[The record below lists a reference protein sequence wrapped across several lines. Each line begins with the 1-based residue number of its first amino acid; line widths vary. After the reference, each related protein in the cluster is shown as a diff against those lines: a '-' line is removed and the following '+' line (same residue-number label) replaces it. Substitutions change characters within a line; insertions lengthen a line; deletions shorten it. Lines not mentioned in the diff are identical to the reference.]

1 MTVSAPDTLDLSG
14 LRGSHLPLPC
24 ESLPPMLDFFVGR
37 LGWRIDAIFPAD
49 SPNQAILSGHGL
61 TLALF
66 VGEGPRP
73 EMIRMLC
80 EDPDA
85 VAGGQ
90 RELVAPNGVKVRFV
104 HAVPPMV
111 LPPTRQALVFS
122 RMDTEGGKGWTVG
135 RAGLRYRDLLPDR
148 HGGAFIASHI
158 RILEGGPVPDY
169 VHYHKVRFQMIF
181 CRKGWVRVAYEGQ
194 GEPLV
199 MHAGDCVLQPP
210 EIRHRVLESSAG
222 CEVVELASPAQHI
235 TIADHDLLLPSAP
248 LPPGHDFH
256 GQRFVFSEMKHAA
269 WAPWRV
275 PGFEVRDTG
284 IGAATFGLAGAR
296 VVRATGTAPARRQT
310 QRGSEL
316 VFYFVLQGRLT
327 ITVNGHAHALA
338 ADDSVTLPEGMPFAL
353 TPSADLEMLE
363 VTLPEHPASE
373 SEPA

>member
-1 MTVSAPDTLDLSG
+1 MTTNAVPAALDLSG

-24 ESLPPMLDFFVGR
+24 DSIPPMLDFFVQR

-49 SPNQAILSGHGL
+49 SPRHAILSGHGIS
-61 TLALF
+61 LALY
-66 VGEGPRP
+66 VGEGARP
-73 EMIRMLC
+73 DVIRLLC
-80 EDPDA
+80 DDPDA

-90 RELVAPNGVKVRFV
+90 RELVAPNGVTVRFV
-104 HAVPPMV
+104 HANPPMV

-122 RMDTEGGKGWTVG
+122 RMDEGEAWVVG

-181 CRKGWVRVAYEGQ
+181 CRKGWVRVAYEGLAAPILMQ
-194 GEPLV
+194 
-199 MHAGDCVLQPP
+199 AGDCVLQPP

-222 CEVVELASPAQHI
+222 AEVVELASPAQHI
-235 TIADHDLLLPSAP
+235 TIADHDMP
-248 LPPGHDFH
+248 LPGVVLPADHDFH
-256 GQRFVFSEMKHAA
+256 GQRFVFSEVKDAA
-269 WAPWRV
+269 WSPWRV

-296 VVRATGTAPARRQT
+296 VVRATGPGPAWEQT
-310 QRGSEL
+310 HRGSEL

-327 ITVNGHAHALA
+327 LSTGGQVHTLA
-338 ADDSVTLPEGMPFAL
+338 ADDSVTLPEGRTYQL

-363 VTLPEHPASE
+363 VTLPEKPTSDCAPA
-373 SEPA
+373 